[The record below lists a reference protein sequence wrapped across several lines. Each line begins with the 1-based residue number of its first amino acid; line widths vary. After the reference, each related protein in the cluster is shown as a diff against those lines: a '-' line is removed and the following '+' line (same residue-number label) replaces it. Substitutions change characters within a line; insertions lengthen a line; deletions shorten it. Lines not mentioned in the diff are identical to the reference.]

1 MKYNMLGQR
10 IKQFRLAKNY
20 SLDELVAATGKGIV
34 SKVALSKYER
44 EIIKPSNKVLTAIA
58 KALNVK
64 TINLAIE
71 PVVKV
76 EFIAI

>member
-1 MKYNMLGQR
+1 MKNNMLGQR

-20 SLDELVAATGKGIV
+20 SLDELVAATGGIV

-58 KALNVK
+58 KALSVK
-64 TINLAIE
+64 TINLACT
-71 PVVKV
+71 
-76 EFIAI
+76 AAC